1 MAIKS
6 VFNDE
11 IAEKATALLSGIVED
26 EAGNPLG
33 SGSLTTLTLTLYD
46 KVSGSI
52 INNRTAQNALNQ
64 NGVTVD
70 GSGGLVFTMTPA
82 DNPILNDTLEKEV
95 HVALFEWTWSGG
107 AKAGKYEIYLTI
119 KNLAKVL

>member
-1 MAIKS
+1 MPIKT

-11 IAEKATALLSGIVED
+11 IAEKTTVKLGGSVKD
-26 EAGNPLG
+26 EGGNLLG
-33 SGSLTTLTLTLYD
+33 SGALTTLTLTLYD
-46 KVSGSI
+46 KASGSI
-52 INNRTAQNALNQ
+52 INNRSAQDVLNQ

-70 GSGGLVFTMTPA
+70 GSGAFTFTMTPA
-82 DNPILNDTLEKEV
+82 DNPILNDTLEKEI
-95 HVALFEWTWSGG
+95 HVALFQWTWAVG